1 MYTLEM
7 GNPRIYTSQYPPPPS
22 HLLNS
27 IFGDSYREM
36 SFIVGWESMVDILG
50 DKKLQNSIT

>member
-1 MYTLEM
+1 MYALEM
-7 GNPRIYTSQYPPPPS
+7 GNPRIYTSQYPPS

-27 IFGDSYREM
+27 IFGDAYREM
-36 SFIVGWESMVDILG
+36 SLIVGWESMVDILG